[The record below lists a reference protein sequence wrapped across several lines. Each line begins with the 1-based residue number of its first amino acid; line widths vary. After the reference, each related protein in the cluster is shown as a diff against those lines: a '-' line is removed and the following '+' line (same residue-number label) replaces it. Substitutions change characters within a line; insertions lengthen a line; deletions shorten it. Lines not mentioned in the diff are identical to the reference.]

1 MFYAMFWPVFPYLLW
16 PQEIRIVLTTW
27 GLVVLNLLPL
37 PAYSLDLTEDKIIS
51 YKYYS
56 TADVLYQ
63 AFTLHD

>member
-1 MFYAMFWPVFPYLLW
+1 MRCFGRFSLPVM
-16 PQEIRIVLTTW
+16 TT
-27 GLVVLNLLPL
+27 GNQNSTDDMGNILNLLPL
-37 PAYSLDLTEDKIIS
+37 QPNSLDLTEDKIIL